1 MSDKRDS
8 KGDLNEEIENLR
20 KRVADFSAI
29 ERELKD
35 TIGILR
41 SGEEQYRALLR
52 TYPMAVTVLDLR
64 GKITYISDMAL
75 RLHGYEDADEVL
87 GTSVFDFF
95 APEDRERAAGD
106 LKRTLEERITENL
119 QYTLLKK
126 DGSSFLAEL
135 NSSVVFDAEGAPY
148 SFIVTICD
156 VTESKQM
163 ENALRA
169 SEEKYRDLVE
179 NINDAIYTIGVDGT
193 LEYVSPAI
201 EAMIG
206 YRPSELVG
214 RKFTRLIVSEDEG
227 RAIEG
232 LRSVVKG
239 RVRPNEVRARTR
251 SGEIRWVRASSR
263 PIYSGGKVVGIQGV
277 LTDITERKKAEIRA
291 EFLSMITER
300 LRDSVIVTDAEFKIH
315 YVNKAAER
323 MFGYSAK
330 EMIGKSPEMLIAEPR
345 TAELM
350 DQVFRTVT
358 SGRSWDGSIQC
369 MRKDK
374 TTFVSDLRIT
384 PLPDEKGAAT
394 HFVAVQRDITDK
406 RRLEQELLQAQKME
420 AVGTMAGGI
429 AHEFN
434 NVLTAIIGYSEL
446 LLADS
451 TPGSEMHKDVVEIG
465 KTARRAAAL
474 TRQLLS
480 FSRRQVMQVAQVDL
494 NTVVYGLDRMLRRVA
509 GEAVQLVFDLDPG
522 LKRVEADAGHIEQVI
537 MNLVVNARDAMPEG
551 GVLTIRTETVLLD
564 DASCRGKPGAR
575 AGEWVRLEVADSGEG
590 MDSEVMAHV
599 FEPFYTTKEVGRGS
613 GLGLSV
619 VFGIVRQHG
628 GWINLASVPGE
639 GCSFSVYLPVAK
651 DVASPTIERE
661 AGMPDRE
668 GKGERILL
676 VEDEEVVR
684 EMAERALSG
693 RGYSV
698 FPAKNA
704 AEAQEIFE
712 SERVRFDLVFSDVVL
727 PDGSG
732 FDLAERL
739 HSFDPGLSVLLT
751 SGYADRELT
760 GSTIEDRGYN
770 FLEKPYELA
779 DLLHAVGEA
788 LSQSRKKWEEDGQ

>member
-1 MSDKRDS
+1 MSDRRDS
-8 KGDLNEEIENLR
+8 RADLNEEIENLR
-20 KRVADFSAI
+20 RKVAELSAI

-35 TIGILR
+35 TIRRLR

-52 TYPMAVTVLDLR
+52 TYPMAVAVTDLQ
-64 GKITYISDMAL
+64 GKITHTSDMAL
-75 RLHGYEDADEVL
+75 KLHGYESAEEIL
-87 GTSVFDFF
+87 GMSAFDFF
-95 APEDRERAAGD
+95 APEDRERAAGN
-106 LKRTLEERITENL
+106 LRRTLEEGIVEDL

-135 NSSVVFDAEGAPY
+135 SSSVVFDAEGTPY
-148 SFIVTICD
+148 AFIATVSD
-156 VTESKQM
+156 VTERKQM

-169 SEEKYRDLVE
+169 SEEKYRDLAE
-179 NINDAIYTIGVDGT
+179 NINDAIYTVSGDGT

-206 YRPSELVG
+206 YRPSELIG
-214 RKFTRLIVSEDEG
+214 RKFTRLILSEDEG
-227 RAIEG
+227 RAVEG
-232 LRSVVKG
+232 LKNVMKG
-239 RVRPNEVRARTR
+239 QVRPNEVRARTR
-251 SGEIRWVRASSR
+251 SGEIRWLRASSR
-263 PIYSGGKVVGIQGV
+263 PVYSGGKVVGIQGV
-277 LTDITERKKAEIRA
+277 LTDITERKKAEIKA

-300 LRDSVIVTDAEFKIH
+300 LRDSVIVTDADFKIH

-330 EMIGKSPEMLIAEPR
+330 EMIDRSPEMLSAEPR

-350 DQVFRTVT
+350 DQMIRTVT
-358 SGRSWDGSIQC
+358 SGKAWDGSMQC
-369 MRKDK
+369 IRKDR
-374 TTFVSDLRIT
+374 TTFISDLRIS
-384 PLPDEKGAAT
+384 PLPDEKGFAT
-394 HFVAVQRDITDK
+394 HFVAVQRDVTDK

-446 LLADS
+446 LLTDS

-509 GEAVQLVFDLDPG
+509 GEAVRLVFELDPG
-522 LKRVEADAGHIEQVI
+522 LKRVEADAGRIEQVI

-551 GVLTIRTETVLLD
+551 GALTIRTENVLMD
-564 DASCRGKPGAR
+564 DASCRGKPEAR
-575 AGEWVRLEVADSGEG
+575 PGEWVRLEVADTGEG
-590 MDSEVMAHV
+590 MDSEIMAHV
-599 FEPFYTTKEVGRGS
+599 FEPFYTTKEVGQGS

-628 GWINLASVPGE
+628 GWMDLTSVPGE
-639 GCSFSVYLPVAK
+639 GCSFSVYLPVAE
-651 DVASPTIERE
+651 DVPSSAVERD
-661 AGMPDRE
+661 AGMPDRR
-668 GKGERILL
+668 GHGERILL
-676 VEDEEVVR
+676 VEDEGVVR

-693 RGYSV
+693 RGYTV
-698 FPAKNA
+698 FSAKNV
-704 AEAQEIFE
+704 AEAREVFE

-739 HSFDPGLSVLLT
+739 NSFDPELRVLLT

-760 GSTIEDRGYN
+760 GSTIEDRGYS

-779 DLLHAVGEA
+779 DLLRAVGKA
-788 LSQSRKKWEEDGQ
+788 LSQSRKKWEEGS